1 MKRTFYGT
9 TRSGEAVEA
18 ITLESGAAS
27 CTILTYGATLQSLT
41 VPGRDGKPVDV
52 VLGLGSLEHYEDN
65 PDKCLGA
72 TVGRH
77 ANRIAG
83 ASFSLNGVEY
93 PLAANNGP
101 NNLHGGPTNFSTRV
115 WKAEEVPGG
124 VRFTYVSPHM
134 EEGFPGTLTA
144 QVTYLLEGTTL
155 TLQYRAVSDRDT
167 LCSLTNHSYFNL
179 SGHASGSVLDHVLTL
194 HAETYTPSDAAAIPT
209 GEIAPV
215 ENTPMDFRTPATLGS
230 RIDEPFQQLLWGK
243 GYDHNYVVDG
253 PVGTLRPAAEL
264 ASPKTGIVMEVETT
278 SPGVQLYTGNYL
290 DGRPSGKDGVRY
302 QPRDGVCLETQFFP
316 DAIHHAN
323 FPQPVLRAGEVWA
336 HTTVFR
342 FSVRP

>member
-1 MKRTFYGT
+1 
-9 TRSGEAVEA
+9 
-18 ITLESGAAS
+18 
-27 CTILTYGATLQSLT
+27 
-41 VPGRDGKPVDV
+41 
-52 VLGLGSLEHYEDN
+52 
-65 PDKCLGA
+65 
-72 TVGRH
+72 
-77 ANRIAG
+77 
-83 ASFSLNGVEY
+83 
-93 PLAANNGP
+93 
-101 NNLHGGPTNFSTRV
+101 
-115 WKAEEVPGG
+115 
-124 VRFTYVSPHM
+124 
-134 EEGFPGTLTA
+134 
-144 QVTYLLEGTTL
+144 
-155 TLQYRAVSDRDT
+155 
-167 LCSLTNHSYFNL
+167 
-179 SGHASGSVLDHVLTL
+179 
-194 HAETYTPSDAAAIPT
+194 
-209 GEIAPV
+209 
-215 ENTPMDFRTPATLGS
+215 MDFRTPATLGS

-290 DGRPSGKDGVRY
+290 DGRPSGKDGVSY